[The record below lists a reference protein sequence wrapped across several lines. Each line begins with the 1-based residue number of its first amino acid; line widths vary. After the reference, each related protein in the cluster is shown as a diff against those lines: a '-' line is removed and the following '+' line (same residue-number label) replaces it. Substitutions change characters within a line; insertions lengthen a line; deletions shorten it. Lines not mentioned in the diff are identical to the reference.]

1 MAKMNYDAI
10 NFKNKD
16 IDKMSTKFGNGDPLK
31 MTPAQKD
38 SVMASRGITPMGDG
52 KGGLY
57 PKSKAEI
64 AANKQAARQSNPA
77 KGKNVDNSVPMRI
90 RKASEEALKPQ
101 PSFVPKKKK

>member
-1 MAKMNYDAI
+1 MAKKMNYDAI

-16 IDKMSTKFGNGDPLK
+16 IDKMSTKFGNGDPL
-31 MTPAQKD
+31 TPAQKD

-77 KGKNVDNSVPMRI
+77 KGKNVDTSVSMRI
-90 RKASEEALKPQ
+90 RSAAEEALKPQ